1 MCAEAKV
8 QSSEAMSA
16 YLSLPVEHASGDET
30 AAAMRRWALDLFS
43 WEATGT
49 SVSHMDTLL
58 CICIR

>member
-30 AAAMRRWALDLFS
+30 PATMRRWALDLFS
-43 WEATGT
+43 WEAT
-49 SVSHMDTLL
+49 
-58 CICIR
+58 